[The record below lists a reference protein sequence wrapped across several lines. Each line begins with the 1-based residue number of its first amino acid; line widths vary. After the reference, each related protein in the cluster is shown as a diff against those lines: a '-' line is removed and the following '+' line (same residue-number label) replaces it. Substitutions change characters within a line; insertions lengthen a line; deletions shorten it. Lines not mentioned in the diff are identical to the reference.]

1 MDYISQKDIYEIRI
15 ASLISNVDKDVI
27 IELYQPLIGSTATI
41 LYLTL
46 LKQKR
51 NEDDEEIVFTHE
63 HLMALM
69 QISPNNLITARHA
82 LEGVGLLRSYE
93 KQEGEGCYYIYVI
106 YAPKTPKAF
115 FDDVLFKG
123 LLIQT
128 LGQKEA
134 KRLASHYHVDLE
146 IDKDFKEVSASFVD
160 IFNPNYDDPAF
171 KKDFGNN
178 IIDHEVG
185 RPKIIFN
192 QDLFFKHIEN
202 NTSILKS
209 AFTKKDMKEFERLAT
224 LFNLSEVTMASIA
237 ADCYMPQNNPHFDY
251 SLVADKAKEHC
262 RYPFLQ
268 KKVKKSQLNGESVL
282 SDKVRMMESLTPEK
296 YLMVL
301 QGGVKAATSDLYI
314 TKALA
319 EDYGLSNGIINAIIE
334 YTLTKNNNVLTKN
347 YCEKLAASIVREG
360 LETAIDAMNYLSK
373 VNISSRGRKSKTS
386 GYTPSEPLNKEE
398 RKTEEEEVTNEEV
411 DDIIASIYK
420 HKKGGKK

>member
-15 ASLISNVDKDVI
+15 ASLVSNVDKDVI

-69 QISPNNLITARHA
+69 QISPTALINARHA

-123 LLIQT
+123 LIVQA

-171 KKDFGNN
+171 KKDFGKD
-178 IIDHEVG
+178 IIDHAVG

-224 LFNLSEVTMASIA
+224 LFNLSEVSMASIA
-237 ADCYMPQNNPHFDY
+237 ADCYLPQANPHFDY
-251 SLVADKAKEHC
+251 AQVADKAKEQC

-268 KKVKKSQLNGESVL
+268 KKVKKSQINGDSIL

-301 QGGVKAATSDLYI
+301 QGGAKAATSDLYI
-314 TKALA
+314 ANSLA
-319 EDYGLSNGIINAIIE
+319 ENYGLSNGIINAIFE
-334 YTLTKNNNVLTKN
+334 YTLAKNNNILSKN

-360 LETAIDAMNYLSK
+360 LETAIDAMNYLNK
-373 VNISSRGRKSKTS
+373 VNISARGRKPKIT
-386 GYTPSEPLNKEE
+386 GYTPSESPKETA
-398 RKTEEEEVTNEEV
+398 KPDEEDNISNEEV